1 MGPGGPGGPMGGP
14 GGPMN
19 NGPMGPGGNSMNNS
33 SAMNNPG
40 SSPMHDMNSPMG
52 PNGGPNGMSQPM
64 GSPMGGPMMVPSSKS
79 SPMGMGRPGGP
90 SGPDPTQPLPP
101 SGMGAPG
108 NGFSSKNSPIMG
120 GPSPATTDPN
130 YAQQYHNFQQQLYAT
145 GSSRS
150 QGGPGG
156 PGGHSPGMGP
166 LPPHPRDMAT
176 PPHMNSQN
184 WLPSGP
190 MSK

>member
-1 MGPGGPGGPMGGP
+1 
-14 GGPMN
+14 MN
-19 NGPMGPGGNSMNNS
+19 NGPMGPGGP
-33 SAMNNPG
+33 MNNPG

-79 SPMGMGRPGGP
+79 SPMGMGPGGN
-90 SGPDPTQPLPP
+90 PDPTQPLPP
-101 SGMGAPG
+101 SGMGGPG

-145 GSSRS
+145 NSRS
-150 QGGPGG
+150 QGPG
-156 PGGHSPGMGP
+156 GGHSPGMGP
-166 LPPHPRDMAT
+166 PPHHRDMAT
-176 PPHMNSQN
+176 PPHMAQQQ

-190 MSK
+190 LSK

>member
-1 MGPGGPGGPMGGP
+1 
-14 GGPMN
+14 
-19 NGPMGPGGNSMNNS
+19 
-33 SAMNNPG
+33 
-40 SSPMHDMNSPMG
+40 
-52 PNGGPNGMSQPM
+52 
-64 GSPMGGPMMVPSSKS
+64 MVPSSKS
-79 SPMGMGRPGGP
+79 SPMGMGGPGGP

-120 GPSPATTDPN
+120 GLSPATTDPN

-156 PGGHSPGMGP
+156 PGAPGGHSPGMGP
-166 LPPHPRDMAT
+166 LPPLIPTTHSSITTSNSSSTQQAAHEVKVAREARGLLGATLQGWAPCPHTIETWPHPRT
-176 PPHMNSQN
+176 
-184 WLPSGP
+184 
-190 MSK
+190 